1 MKLFGARLFLA
12 VMFAMSLA
20 GAVACQT
27 RPKAFKGWELYSWMD
42 GTEWR
47 FSLLVGT
54 NRLKFC
60 EEIKNPK
67 GAMTLDKA
75 ERALRELALVEHVS
89 WRDSNFGPKDSDC
102 GLAYPPPEIVAR
114 LRELCRRLELNL
126 SDSALPAAEDRR

>member
-20 GAVACQT
+20 HAAAGQT
-27 RPKAFKGWELYSWMD
+27 RHKAFKGWELYSWLD
-42 GTEWR
+42 RAEWR

-60 EEIKNPK
+60 EEIRNPK
-67 GAMTLDKA
+67 GAMTLDEA
-75 ERALRELALVEHVS
+75 ERALRELAPVEHVS

-126 SDSALPAAEDRR
+126 SDSALPAAENRR